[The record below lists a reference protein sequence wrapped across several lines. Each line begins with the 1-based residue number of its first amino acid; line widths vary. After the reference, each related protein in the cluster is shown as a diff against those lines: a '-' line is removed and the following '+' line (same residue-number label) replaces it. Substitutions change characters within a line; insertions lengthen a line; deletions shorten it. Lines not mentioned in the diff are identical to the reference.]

1 MSDNNSN
8 AQQPSKTY
16 TTSWQSKGTVK
27 FLSVRSITIRYLD
40 IGQGQP
46 LLLIH
51 TLRTQLDYFQ
61 KLIPLLQDHY
71 RILAIDLPGHGYSS
85 IPTYA
90 LFDEPFFRENVIQFI
105 EKLDLR
111 NVAILG
117 ESIGG
122 VLALTVAATIPE
134 RISHVFA
141 LNPYDYGEKFGG
153 GVRRSKYGFIISI
166 FALFGRFTPETS
178 FALKLVLSGGLSD
191 PTNLPQPLFL
201 ELERVG
207 HQKNYRKAEYLLYKH
222 WRSWLDAIKLY
233 SAIKAPVALVYS
245 EHDWSNPQ
253 EREDRKQRIPSAKFI
268 VTPAVGHFSSLE
280 APKRLAEIV
289 GNFLQ

>member
-1 MSDNNSN
+1 MSGNNSN
-8 AQQPSKTY
+8 AQRPSKPY
-16 TTSWQSKGTVK
+16 TTSWQSKGTVN
-27 FLSVRSITIRYLD
+27 FLSVRSVTIRYLD

-61 KLIPLLQDHY
+61 ELVPLLQDRY

-153 GVRRSKYGFIISI
+153 GIRRSKYGFIISM

-178 FALKLVLSGGLSD
+178 FTLKLVLSGGLSD

-201 ELERVG
+201 ELERAG
-207 HQKNYRKAEYLLYKH
+207 
-222 WRSWLDAIKLY
+222 
-233 SAIKAPVALVYS
+233 P
-245 EHDWSNPQ
+245 
-253 EREDRKQRIPSAKFI
+253 
-268 VTPAVGHFSSLE
+268 
-280 APKRLAEIV
+280 
-289 GNFLQ
+289 